1 MNYNSE
7 GKCHYALLM
16 ILILKNIIMLVYIYI
31 YTCSLL
37 EILGYKQGNNLKQV
51 LLRSMFSMTLSSIV
65 MLWEKKVVN
74 FEALLISTFK

>member
-1 MNYNSE
+1 MPLCLVNDSN
-7 GKCHYALLM
+7 
-16 ILILKNIIMLVYIYI
+16 LKNHNYVSLYIYI

>member
-1 MNYNSE
+1 MPLCLVNDSNLKKHNYVS
-7 GKCHYALLM
+7 L
-16 ILILKNIIMLVYIYI
+16 YI

-37 EILGYKQGNNLKQV
+37 EILGYKQVNNLKQV
-51 LLRSMFSMTLSSIV
+51 FSMFSMTLSSIV